1 MRKHFSGW
9 PACCVGTGAKG
20 RIKCFANHR
29 SPRDERDREREERGG
44 EGKRRCLFAEAAYD
58 LNFAPAAAAKDGRT
72 RTRAQALEMVLKPK
86 FLAHPALAAAPL
98 SSLSLRPLTRLIYL
112 PSLSSLSPPSN
123 HWTSCGA

>member
-1 MRKHFSGW
+1 M
-9 PACCVGTGAKG
+9 
-20 RIKCFANHR
+20 
-29 SPRDERDREREERGG
+29 
-44 EGKRRCLFAEAAYD
+44 FAEAAYD

-112 PSLSSLSPPSN
+112 PSLPSFQPLDILRSLN
-123 HWTSCGA
+123 HQIELQLKAAPNGS